1 MDMSIKLEKVDDSI
15 YCNAIIG
22 ETKFENR
29 LFGCGNVDK
38 YLVDRIGFL
47 VNSTVLHAIEKKQ
60 QEEAEKSAIKF
71 ICEDIRYKPF
81 SEGVYPVYNAEKKE
95 FRLGDFKFCEDE
107 RGNLGFVWDHG
118 RKKKPDIKDVIFN
131 DPATIV
137 FWSDGTKTV
146 VKAENE
152 PFDREKG
159 LAMAIAKKHLG
170 NKGNYFEVFKKYLKE
185 GE

>member
-1 MDMSIKLEKVDDSI
+1 MYTKIEQYFTLDGGFLTLTTDAGDMKFEEVAFPSGDLEKNLKTI
-15 YCNAIIG
+15 NAMIG
-22 ETKFENR
+22 RGKDRALDYFNR
-29 LFGCGNVDK
+29 T
-38 YLVDRIGFL
+38 R
-47 VNSTVLHAIEKKQ
+47 A
-60 QEEAEKSAIKF
+60 
-71 ICEDIRYKPF
+71 F
-81 SEGVYPVYNAEKKE
+81 SGPLLEGVFPGVTASSAVAELR
-95 FRLGDFKFCEDE
+95 RLG
-107 RGNLGFVWDHG
+107 H
-118 RKKKPDIKDVIFN
+118 KPPLKIKDVILN

-137 FWSDGTKTV
+137 FWNDGTKTV